1 MKVFLCI
8 AVIAVGLTQVLGQ
21 YNHQKCCMSA
31 CCVNGGQ
38 YQCNMGTFT
47 CFMGQQVKSGP
58 RCGPGNNGVVCAKPE
73 ADGWLNNLDEAEE
86 DQSVGDSYWAN
97 RWLNNLDEAEDE
109 VVMPWQRRNSW
120 SDCRMRCRHRD
131 FGREFCM
138 TMCMRDTPRRL

>member
-8 AVIAVGLTQVLGQ
+8 AVIAVWLTQVSGQ
-21 YNHQKCCMSA
+21 YNPKCCMMA
-31 CCVNGGQ
+31 CCLNGGQ
-38 YQCNMGTFT
+38 YQCNMGANV

-73 ADGWLNNLDEAEE
+73 ADEAEE

-120 SDCRMRCRHRD
+120 SDCTRRCRLKAFD
-131 FGREFCM
+131 FEREFCM
-138 TMCMRDTPRRL
+138 KMCMRDTPRRL